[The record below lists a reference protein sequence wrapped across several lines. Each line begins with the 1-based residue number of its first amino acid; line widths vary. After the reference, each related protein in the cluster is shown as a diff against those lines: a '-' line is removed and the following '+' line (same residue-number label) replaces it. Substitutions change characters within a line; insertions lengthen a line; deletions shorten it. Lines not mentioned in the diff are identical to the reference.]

1 MDSFEKIK
9 ERVVIVVWVL
19 AFFSVMAFLFR
30 KSNLV
35 LPKFVYL
42 ILGIVILGNIA
53 LTIPKIRKML
63 TPNLFLGMIVV
74 YAVTIVVLLA
84 YSEDSSMSQ
93 PVGGAVSES
102 PYFLIFLFP
111 IILASLYY
119 GMRGAAFIATLIG
132 VFDIVANFIM
142 VSMLKDYNIGDVFNF
157 STLVRIALYY
167 LIALFISNIQEEKK
181 KIVKV
186 KDEKTEEYKNLI
198 NKLNIINEN
207 LGKDVKKIEEE
218 RNKAATTAKKTQL
231 LLNISQNLSQNLDLR
246 MILSATLTKIRE
258 LVVYHSGAIFFYD
271 SDKSELYMAA
281 HEGLYENEMQ
291 MNLRADIG
299 IPYIVAQTIRP
310 LVIEDTAY
318 DPRFKTIERTA
329 KVNSAIY
336 LPITHEKEVFGVI
349 CLWSMEKNS
358 YGEEDI
364 QLLTTVTREAARSIN
379 NAELYKKLDTRFN
392 FIISLWQISK
402 SLTSS
407 LDLSASWE
415 KVLEEV
421 LKTTGYLFNSDKL
434 IFFQYK
440 KEMRELSPYIAINV
454 SEATK
459 KNFVIKLKQDT
470 GTLPELLVSD
480 FQVHDVKSEAR
491 FSMIAPFAVKE
502 GFTSMLWSPL
512 RGRNRLIGSLAL
524 FSTEQRKWTSEDI
537 QWLDIF
543 TNMLSMTLENVQ
555 LLVDLVSEKTQLQAL
570 IDNVPEGVYTTDAN
584 RRILT
589 WNRAAEKIT
598 GFKMSEVTG
607 NDCFDFI
614 KCQNV
619 ENTFCKA
626 NCLIKKAIEK
636 QEKADSGIE
645 NVFILNSQKELIPA
659 FITAAPIFNEEGQV
673 NGAIMVFRDI
683 TKEKEIERMKEEFLA
698 TITHDLKSP
707 LASIMGYTE
716 LLLNPKLG
724 TVTLNQREF
733 LDAILR
739 ASKTLQILINNIL
752 ESTRMEA
759 GKMTFN
765 PVLFKLSDLVTE
777 ISEMFK
783 PLLAHKSLNFETPVD
798 TSIVV
803 YGDREKIREVFINL
817 ISNAL
822 KFTPEGGLISIGGTK
837 LNGQAEVRVSDT
849 GKGIPESEISK
860 LFRKFSQVKGE
871 KRGTGLGLYIC
882 KRILEAH
889 EQKIWVESVVG
900 EGTSFIFT
908 LPTYKPVVDK
918 SVEKTILIVEKD
930 EPLAETM
937 ERYFIEQEYH
947 VNVVSGFKEALKLLN
962 KNDQVP
968 KVAVIDWHLPDEE
981 AFKLMEYIRENEK
994 LEDMAILLLCDYR
1007 EEIGGDFDAVVNKPI
1022 NFRDLL
1028 MKANAFT
1035 QS

>member
-1 MDSFEKIK
+1 M
-9 ERVVIVVWVL
+9 
-19 AFFSVMAFLFR
+19 FR
-30 KSNLV
+30 KSTLV

-74 YAVTIVVLLA
+74 YAVAIVVLLA
-84 YSEDSSMSQ
+84 YSEDASMGQSSGNSF
-93 PVGGAVSES
+93 SES

-132 VFDIVANFIM
+132 VIDIAANLIM
-142 VSMLKDYNIGDVFNF
+142 VSILKDYNIEDVFNF
-157 STLVRIALYY
+157 STLVRLALYY
-167 LIALFISNIQEEKK
+167 LIALFISNIQEEKM

-186 KDEKTEEYKNLI
+186 KDEKSEEYK
-198 NKLNIINEN
+198 KLVKKLSLVNEK
-207 LGKDVKKIEEE
+207 LEKDVAKIEEE
-218 RNKAATTAKKTQL
+218 RNKAATTAKKTKL

-258 LVVYHSGAIFFYD
+258 LVLYHSGAIFFYD

-281 HEGLYENEMQ
+281 HEGLYEDEMQ
-291 MNLRADIG
+291 INLRSDIG
-299 IPYIVAQTIRP
+299 IPYMVAQTRRS
-310 LVIEDTAY
+310 LVINDTAN
-318 DPRFKTIERTA
+318 DPRFNTILSNEQSV

-364 QLLTTVTREAARSIN
+364 RLLTTVTREAARSIN

-392 FIISLWQISK
+392 FVITLWQISK

-421 LKTTGYLFNSDKL
+421 LRTTGYLFNSDKL

-440 KEMRELSPYIAINV
+440 KELRELSPYIAINV
-454 SEATK
+454 SNATK
-459 KNFVIKLKQDT
+459 KNFVIKLKQEE
-470 GTLPELLVSD
+470 GSLPEFMVSN
-480 FQVHDVKSEAR
+480 FQVHNVRAEAR

-598 GFKMSEVTG
+598 GFKMSDVTG
-607 NDCFDFI
+607 NDCCNTI
-614 KCQNV
+614 QCQNV
-619 ENTFCKA
+619 ENTFCKD
-626 NCLIKKAIEK
+626 NCPINLAIEK
-636 QEKADSGIE
+636 QEKVDSGLE
-645 NVFILNSQKELIPA
+645 NVFIINSQKELIPA
-659 FITAAPIFNEEGQV
+659 FITAAPIFDEAGQV

-716 LLLNPKLG
+716 LILNPKLG
-724 TVTLNQREF
+724 TVTQNQKEF
-733 LDAILR
+733 LNAILR
-739 ASKTLQILINNIL
+739 ASNTLQILINNIL

-777 ISEMFK
+777 IAEMFR
-783 PLLAHKSLNFETPVD
+783 PLLAHKSLNFEAPVD

-803 YGDREKIREVFINL
+803 YGDREKLREVFINL

-822 KFTPEGGLISIGGTK
+822 KFTPEGGLISIGGVK

-849 GKGIPESEISK
+849 GKGIPNSEIPK
-860 LFRKFSQVKGE
+860 LFQKFSQVKGE

-882 KRILEAH
+882 KRIVEAH

-908 LPTYKPVVDK
+908 LPTYKNVVDK
-918 SVEKTILIVEKD
+918 SAQKTILIVEND
-930 EPLAETM
+930 EPLAGKM
-937 ERYFIEQEYH
+937 KKSLIEHEYH
-947 VNVVSGFKEALKLLN
+947 VNVAPGFEEALKLLN
-962 KNDQVP
+962 DDDEQLP
-968 KVAVIDWHLPDEE
+968 QVAVIDWHLPDGE
-981 AFKLMEYIRENEK
+981 ALKLMEYIRENEK
-994 LEDMAILLLCDYR
+994 LDDMALLLLCDYR
-1007 EEIGGDFDAVVNKPI
+1007 EEISGDFDAVVNKPI

-1028 MKANAFT
+1028 MKANAFA
-1035 QS
+1035 QP

>member
-9 ERVVIVVWVL
+9 ERVVIIVWVL
-19 AFFSVMAFLFR
+19 AFFSILAFLFR
-30 KSNLV
+30 KSTLD
-35 LPKFVYL
+35 LPKFIYL
-42 ILGIVILGNIA
+42 VLGIVILGNIA
-53 LTIPKIRKML
+53 LTIPKIRKIL
-63 TPNLFLGMIVV
+63 TPNLFLGTIVV
-74 YAVTIVVLLA
+74 YAIMIVAILA
-84 YSEDSSMSQ
+84 YSEDSSTFQ
-93 PVGGAVSES
+93 PTGGAISES

-111 IILASLYY
+111 IILASLHY

-132 VFDIVANFIM
+132 IIDIGANIIM
-142 VSMLKDYNIGDVFNF
+142 ASILKDYNVGEVFGF
-157 STLVRIALYY
+157 STIVRIALYY
-167 LIALFISNIQEEKK
+167 LIALFISNIQEERK

-198 NKLNIINEN
+198 KELENVNKKLK
-207 LGKDVKKIEEE
+207 KDIDKVQKE
-218 RNKAATTAKKTQL
+218 RDKADTSAKKTQL
-231 LLNISQNLSQNLDLR
+231 LLNISQNLSQNLDLQ

-281 HEGLYENEMQ
+281 QEGLYENEMQ

-299 IPYIVAQTIRP
+299 IPSIVAQTMKP
-310 LVIEDTAY
+310 LVIKNTKS
-318 DPRFKTIERTA
+318 DPRFKTIEQTA

-349 CLWSMEKNS
+349 CLWSMEENS
-358 YGEEDI
+358 YGDEDI

-392 FIISLWQISK
+392 FIITLWQISK
-402 SLTSS
+402 NLTSS

-440 KEMRELSPYIAINV
+440 KEVRELSPYIAINV
-454 SEATK
+454 SNATK
-459 KNFVIKLKQDT
+459 KNFVIKLKQEM
-470 GTLPELLVSD
+470 GPLPEFLVSN
-480 FQVHDVKSEAR
+480 FQVHNIKEEAR
-491 FSMIAPFAVKE
+491 FSMITPFAVKE

-512 RGRNRLIGSLAL
+512 RGRNRLIGALAL
-524 FSTEQRKWTSEDI
+524 FSTESRKWTSEDI

-543 TNMLSMTLENVQ
+543 TNMFSMTLENVQ
-555 LLVDLVSEKTQLQAL
+555 LLIDLVSEKTQLQAL

-584 RRILT
+584 RKILT

-607 NDCFDFI
+607 NDCCNFI

-619 ENTFCKA
+619 ESTFCKH
-626 NCLIKKAIEK
+626 NCPVRQAIEK
-636 QEKADSGIE
+636 KEKVDSGLE
-645 NVFILNSQKELIPA
+645 NVFITSSQKDLVPV
-659 FITAAPIFNEEGQV
+659 FLTSAPIFNEEGQV

-724 TVTLNQREF
+724 TITRNQKEF

-765 PVLFKLSDLVTE
+765 PLLFKLSDLVME
-777 ISEMFK
+777 ISEMFR
-783 PLLAHKSLNFETPVD
+783 PLLAHKSLNFKSLVD

-822 KFTPEGGLISIGGTK
+822 KFTPEGGLISISGVK

-849 GKGIPESEISK
+849 GKGIPESEIPK
-860 LFRKFSQVKGE
+860 LFQKFSQVKGE

-889 EQKIWVESVVG
+889 EQNIWVESVVG

-908 LPTYKPVVDK
+908 LPTYKPTVDK
-918 SVEKTILIVEKD
+918 NVEKSILIVEKD
-930 EPLAETM
+930 ASLAETM
-937 ERYFIEQEYH
+937 ERYLIQQGYK
-947 VNVVSGFKEALKLLN
+947 VNVASSYNEALDILD

-968 KVAVIDWHLPDEE
+968 KVAVIDWHLPDNE
-981 AFKLMEYIRENEK
+981 ALELMEYIRSDEK
-994 LEDMAILLLCDYR
+994 LEDMALLLLCDYR

-1028 MKANAFT
+1028 MKANAFA